1 LLAQT
6 LYAQDRLAEAE
17 ELATAAAA
25 IAADDDIEPQ
35 AGWRSVK
42 AKILAR
48 QRETA
53 EAVVLARAAVELLG
67 QTDDVPSR
75 IESLIDLAEVLA
87 AAGDEHDA
95 RAALQE
101 ARELCRA
108 KQLTIQLGRVDALLD
123 ALPLGSVPQQA

>member
-1 LLAQT
+1 M
-6 LYAQDRLAEAE
+6 
-17 ELATAAAA
+17 
-25 IAADDDIEPQ
+25 
-35 AGWRSVK
+35 
-42 AKILAR
+42 
-48 QRETA
+48 
-53 EAVVLARAAVELLG
+53 LARAAVELLG

-75 IESLIDLAEVLA
+75 IESLIDLAEVLT

-108 KQLTIQLGRVDALLD
+108 KQLTILLGRVDALLD